1 MNLEFICLMIIL
13 TLLILLVTFG
23 DLLSPS
29 GFTKYIS
36 TSSNYISANSLQNI
50 GI

>member
-1 MNLEFICLMIIL
+1 MSLEFTCLIIIL

-23 DLLSPS
+23 DLLQL
-29 GFTKYIS
+29 FNITKSIS
-36 TSSNYISANSLQNI
+36 VSSNYISAKSLKTI

>member
-1 MNLEFICLMIIL
+1 MNLEFTCLIIIL

-29 GFTKYIS
+29 GFSQLIS
-36 TSSNYISANSLQNI
+36 TSSNYISAKSLQTI
-50 GI
+50 GF